1 MVQSTQHQVLITI
14 ALNQRYINHC
24 LSLLSSILENAAFP
38 SKIIF
43 YIFTQQ
49 EEAVDTHMI
58 INLVSKYKAVVN
70 FVEIIPQKYRDLSQ
84 IEYKTIDAYS
94 RIFAPKILHDLGY
107 DKIIYLDTDL
117 IVRSDIIKLWEIDLG
132 DATIGAIR
140 DDYYEKGE
148 GFGPLFNSGVMVIN
162 TERWTHRN
170 IEEEVVQEIRRGQV
184 GKISLADQDD
194 LNRVL
199 AKDWKIMNPRW
210 NVMAGDLMS
219 GKVVYKDA
227 DIIHFNGNKFNKP
240 DYRWNEHPGKSEYFH
255 YLRIGR
261 RALLPIIHIPPWLV
275 RVVRRYFS
283 V

>member
-1 MVQSTQHQVLITI
+1 MVQSTQHQVIITI

-24 LSLLSSILENAAFP
+24 LALLSSILENTAFP
-38 SKIIF
+38 NKILF

-49 EEAVDTHMI
+49 EEIIDTHLI
-58 INLVSKYKAVVN
+58 INLVSKYKAAVN
-70 FVEIIPQKYRDLSQ
+70 FIKIIPQKYRDLSQ

-94 RIFAPKILHDLGY
+94 RIFAPKILHDLGH

-117 IVRSDIIKLWEIDLG
+117 IVRSDIAKLWEIDLG

-162 TERWTHRN
+162 TQRWSQRD
-170 IEEEVVQEIRRGQV
+170 IEEEVVQEIRRGEV

-199 AKDWKIMNPRW
+199 AKDWKILDPKW

-227 DIIHFNGNKFNKP
+227 NIIHFNGNKFNKP
-240 DYRWNEHPGKSEYFH
+240 DYIWNDHPGKSEYYH
-255 YLRIGR
+255 YFMKGKRSLK
-261 RALLPIIHIPPWLV
+261 AYLHIPSWTV
-275 RVVRRYFS
+275 RLIRIFFS